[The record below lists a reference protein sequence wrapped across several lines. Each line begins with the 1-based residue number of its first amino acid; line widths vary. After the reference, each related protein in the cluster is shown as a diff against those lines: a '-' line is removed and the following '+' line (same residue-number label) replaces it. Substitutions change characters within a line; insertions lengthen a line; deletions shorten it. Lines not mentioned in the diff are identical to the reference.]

1 MNNLKKIGLSAL
13 AGSLVAVSANAGEL
27 AVSGSAEFTYTNKDG
42 STGSGNNITGNP
54 YGAQQAIS
62 FTGSGDVGFGELT
75 VVRTLNDDGSSNATS
90 YSTLDMG
97 DMGTISFDSAGGGLV
112 GLGANDDVLPTAYE
126 EIWTGTS
133 SSYISG
139 ANSNNTLG
147 YANTIGPV
155 SFSAGYQK
163 DGATA
168 NQSESSASGAGITG
182 SSTSYYAS
190 VDMGALAGVDG
201 LTIGAGASEST
212 QNTTATTDADTKYV
226 AGNINY
232 SMGNVSVG
240 YRQGQKNDGTAATAS
255 TKVSAYAIAFN
266 VNENFAVSYGEQ
278 TAERDDI
285 AGTATTV
292 DEEVTGINAT
302 YTMGAASVR
311 ILNSVSD
318 NDGFTSAAEQEHTE
332 ISLVLSF

>member
-75 VVRTLNDDGSSNATS
+75 VVRTLNDAGNSNATS

-97 DMGTISFDSAGGGLV
+97 DMGTVSFDSAGGGLV
-112 GLGANDDVLPTAYE
+112 GLGASDDILPTAYE

-155 SFSAGYQK
+155 SFSVGYQK

-168 NQSESSASGAGITG
+168 NQSESSSSGAGITG

-190 VDMGALAGVDG
+190 VDMGQFGIDG

-212 QNTTATTDADTKYV
+212 QNTTSALDADTKYV

-232 SMGNVSVG
+232 NMGNVSIG

-278 TAERDDI
+278 TAERDAI
-285 AGTATTV
+285 GSTTTTV

-318 NDGFTSAAEQEHTE
+318 NDAFTSAAEQEHTE

>member
-27 AVSGSAEFTYTNKDG
+27 AVSGNAEFTYTNNDG
-42 STGSGNNITGNP
+42 STGSGNNVTGNP
-54 YGAQQAIS
+54 WGANNNIA
-62 FTGSGDVGFGELT
+62 FTGSGDVGMGELT
-75 VVRTLNDDGSSNATS
+75 VVRVINDGGTAQSTSYATLN
-90 YSTLDMG
+90 MG
-97 DMGTISFDSAGGGLV
+97 DMGTVSFDSVGGALV
-112 GLGANDDVLPTAYE
+112 GSAANDDILPTAYE

-133 SSYISG
+133 SSYVSG
-139 ANSNNTLG
+139 AKSNNTLG

-163 DGATA
+163 DGAA
-168 NQSESSASGAGITG
+168 ASQGESSASGGGVTG
-182 SSTSYYAS
+182 STSSYYAS
-190 VDMGALAGVDG
+190 VDMGQFGIDG

-212 QNTTATTDADTKYV
+212 QNSSATTDADTKYV
-226 AGNINY
+226 NGNINY
-232 SMGNVSVG
+232 NIGNVSLG
-240 YRQGQKNDGTAATAS
+240 YRQSDKNDGTAATAS
-255 TKVSAYAIAFN
+255 SSTSAYAIAFN

-278 TAERDDI
+278 TTEQDNI
-285 AGTATTV
+285 SATTNSD
-292 DEEVTGINAT
+292 DEEVTGINAS

-318 NDGFTSAAEQEHTE
+318 NDGFTAAEEKEHTE

>member
-42 STGSGNNITGNP
+42 STGSGNNLTGNP

-97 DMGTISFDSAGGGLV
+97 DMGTVSFDSAGGGLV

-190 VDMGALAGVDG
+190 VDMGSLVGVDG

-240 YRQGQKNDGTAATAS
+240 YRQGQKNDGTANTAS
-255 TKVSAYAIAFN
+255 TKVSGYAIAFN

-318 NDGFTSAAEQEHTE
+318 NDGFTSAQEQEHTE

>member
-27 AVSGSAEFTYTNKDG
+27 AVSGNAEFTYTNNDG
-42 STGSGNNITGNP
+42 STGSGNNVTGNP
-54 YGAQQAIS
+54 WGANNNIA
-62 FTGSGDVGFGELT
+62 FTGSGDVGMGELT
-75 VVRTLNDDGSSNATS
+75 VVRVINDGGTAQSTSYATLN
-90 YSTLDMG
+90 MG
-97 DMGTISFDSAGGGLV
+97 DMGTVSFDSVGGGLV

-133 SSYISG
+133 SSYVSG

-163 DGATA
+163 DGPAA
-168 NQSESSASGAGITG
+168 SQGESSASGGGVTG

-190 VDMGALAGVDG
+190 IDMGALAGIDG

-212 QNTTATTDADTKYV
+212 QNSAAVTDADTKYV
-226 AGNINY
+226 AGNVNY
-232 SMGNVSVG
+232 SMGNVSIG
-240 YRQGQKNDGTAATAS
+240 YRQSEKNDGTAATAS
-255 TKVSAYAIAFN
+255 SSTTAYAIAFN
-266 VNENFAVSYGEQ
+266 VNENFAISYGEQ
-278 TAERDDI
+278 TTEQDNI
-285 AGTATTV
+285 SATTNNV

-311 ILNSVSD
+311 VLNSVSD
-318 NDGFTSAAEQEHTE
+318 NDGFTSAEEKEHTE

>member
-42 STGSGNNITGNP
+42 STGSGNNLTGNP

-97 DMGTISFDSAGGGLV
+97 DMGTVSFDSAGGGLV

-190 VDMGALAGVDG
+190 IDMGALAGIDG
-201 LTIGAGASEST
+201 LTIGGGASEST
-212 QNTTATTDADTKYV
+212 QNSSSTTDADTKYV

-240 YRQGQKNDGTAATAS
+240 YRQGQKNDGTANTAS

>member
-27 AVSGSAEFTYTNKDG
+27 AVSGNAEFTYTNNDG
-42 STGSGNNITGNP
+42 STGSGNNVTGNP
-54 YGAQQAIS
+54 YGANNNIS
-62 FTGSGDVGFGELT
+62 FTGSGDVGMGELT
-75 VVRTLNDDGSSNATS
+75 VVRVINDGGTAQSTSYATLN
-90 YSTLDMG
+90 MG
-97 DMGTISFDSAGGGLV
+97 DMGTVSFDSVGGGLV

-163 DGATA
+163 DGASA
-168 NQSESSASGAGITG
+168 SQGESSASGAGVTG

-190 VDMGALAGVDG
+190 VDMGQFGLDG

-212 QNTTATTDADTKYV
+212 QNSSAVTDADTKYV

-232 SMGNVSVG
+232 NMGNVSIG
-240 YRQGQKNDGTAATAS
+240 YRQGEKNDGTAGTAS
-255 TKVSAYAIAFN
+255 SKVSAYAIAFN
-266 VNENFAVSYGEQ
+266 VNENFAISYGEQ
-278 TAERDDI
+278 TAEQDNI
-285 AGTATTV
+285 SATTNNV

-311 ILNSVSD
+311 VLNSVSD
-318 NDGFTSAAEQEHTE
+318 NDGFSSAVEKEHTE

>member
-1 MNNLKKIGLSAL
+1 MNNLRKIGLSAL

-90 YSTLDMG
+90 YSTLNMG
-97 DMGTISFDSAGGGLV
+97 DMGTVSFDSAGGGLV

-190 VDMGALAGVDG
+190 IDMGSLVGVDG

-232 SMGNVSVG
+232 SMGNVSLG

-285 AGTATTV
+285 TGTATTV

-318 NDGFTSAAEQEHTE
+318 NDGFSSAVEKEHTE